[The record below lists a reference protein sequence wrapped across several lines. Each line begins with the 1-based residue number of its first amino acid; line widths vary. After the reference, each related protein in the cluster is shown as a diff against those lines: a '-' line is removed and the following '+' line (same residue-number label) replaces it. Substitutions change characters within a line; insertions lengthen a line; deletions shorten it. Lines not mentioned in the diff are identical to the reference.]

1 VQFCFLISAKDKLTK
16 SKPQVELI
24 RFLRTFMKTLALVL
38 LIATLSAFS
47 SLAQTEPK
55 HFAKDGLSFDYPATW
70 QISDLSTGQM
80 QMIQLM
86 RDGYAEIRLRVPR
99 EVLKT
104 PEKEAAAKKLFQD
117 RYVEQFV
124 ESLQQAG
131 LKPNR
136 SEVSSDIA
144 GGPAPGT
151 SVRAIL
157 DREPGG
163 MDSYYR
169 VVSDRFVNLSEIGS
183 EADMKKSADAWNLL
197 RGSLKIEAPAQPAAS
212 PAKKP

>member
-1 VQFCFLISAKDKLTK
+1 M
-16 SKPQVELI
+16 
-24 RFLRTFMKTLALVL
+24 RTLAFVL
-38 LIATLSAFS
+38 LIAMLSAFP

-70 QISDLSTGQM
+70 QVSDQSTGQM
-80 QMIQLM
+80 QLIQLM
-86 RDGYAEIRLRVPR
+86 RGDGYAEIRLRVPR
-99 EVLKT
+99 ELLKT
-104 PEKEAAAKKLFQD
+104 PEKETAAKKLFQD
-117 RYVEQFV
+117 KYVEQFV
-124 ESLQQAG
+124 DSLQQAG

-136 SEVSSDIA
+136 SEVNSDFA

-151 SVRAIL
+151 SIRALL
-157 DREPGG
+157 DRQPGG

-183 EADMKKSADAWNLL
+183 ENDMKKSADAWDLL
-197 RGSLKIEAPAQPAAS
+197 RSSLKIEAPAQPSSS